1 MPTRQIYNLKSKK
14 SIISGGASGIGRAIC
29 ETFGSLGADVAI
41 FDVKPEEAQK
51 TAEGVKVHGVNALSL
66 LVDITD
72 EAKVKKGVET
82 VLEKF
87 GKVDILVNNAGWD
100 RIVPFMETDL
110 NFWEKIIKINY
121 LGPVICTKAVLEVM
135 INRGGGRIINISS
148 DAGRVGSSG
157 EAVYSGTKGGIIAF
171 TKSIARET
179 ARYGI
184 TVNCISPGPT
194 KTPLLDDMMKE
205 ERGKKILEAIERS
218 IPLRRFAQ
226 PEDIAYAVA
235 FFAMDGSRYIT
246 GQVLSVS
253 GGLSMSG

>member
-1 MPTRQIYNLKSKK
+1 MKPYDLKGKK
-14 SIISGGASGIGRAIC
+14 SIVSGGASGIGRAIC

-41 FDVKPEEAQK
+41 FDVKTEEAQR
-51 TAEGVKVHGVNALSL
+51 TAEGLKALGVNALSL
-66 LVDITD
+66 PVDITD
-72 EAKVKKGVET
+72 ETKVQEGVEKA
-82 VLEKF
+82 LAEF
-87 GKVDILVNNAGWD
+87 GEIDILVNNAGWD
-100 RIVPFMETDL
+100 RIIPFMETDL
-110 NFWEKIIKINY
+110 GFWEKIVKINY
-121 LGPVICTKAVLEVM
+121 LGPVICTKAVLGVM
-135 INRGGGRIINISS
+135 IRQEEGRIINIAS

-184 TVNCISPGPT
+184 TANCISPGPP
-194 KTPLLDDMMKE
+194 KTPMLDEMMKE

-226 PEDIAYAVA
+226 PEDIAYAAA

-253 GGLSMSG
+253 GGLSMSD

>member
-1 MPTRQIYNLKSKK
+1 MKTYDLKGKK
-14 SIISGGASGIGRAIC
+14 SIVTGGGSGIGRAIC
-29 ETFGSLGADVAI
+29 ETFGALGAEVAI
-41 FDVKPEEAQK
+41 FDVKSEEAKK
-51 TAEGVKVHGVNALSL
+51 TAEGLKAQGVNALSL
-66 LVDITD
+66 PVDITD
-72 EAKVKKGVET
+72 EAKVNEGVEK

-87 GKVDILVNNAGWD
+87 GRVDILVNNAGWD
-100 RIVPFMETDL
+100 RIIPFMETDL
-110 NFWEKIIKINY
+110 GFWEKIVKINY
-121 LGPVICTKAVLEVM
+121 LGPVICTKAVLGVM
-135 INRGGGRIINISS
+135 IKQEEGRIINIAS

-194 KTPLLDDMMKE
+194 KTPMLDEMMKE
-205 ERGKKILEAIERS
+205 ERGKKILEAIERA

-253 GGLSMSG
+253 GGLSMSD

>member
-1 MPTRQIYNLKSKK
+1 MEPYNLKSKK

-41 FDVKPEEAQK
+41 FDVKAEEAQR
-51 TAEGVKVHGVNALSL
+51 TAEGLKAQGVNALSL
-66 LVDITD
+66 PVDITD
-72 EAKVKKGVET
+72 EAKVQEGVEK
-82 VLEKF
+82 VLEEF
-87 GKVDILVNNAGWD
+87 GRVDILVNNAGWD
-100 RIVPFMETDL
+100 RIIPFMETDL
-110 NFWEKIIKINY
+110 GFWEKIVKINY

-135 INRGGGRIINISS
+135 IKQEEGRIINIAS

-194 KTPLLDDMMKE
+194 KTPLLDEMMKE

-218 IPLRRFAQ
+218 IPLRRFAR

-235 FFAMDGSRYIT
+235 FFAMDGTRYIT

-253 GGLSMSG
+253 GGLSMSD